1 MRHLH
6 TLHRLTAQKKP
17 NSRDLASVLVQL
29 TAVIIEAL
37 SAREL
42 RHLLNSGDAAK
53 PTASVTR
60 DQLKNAT
67 QIQSKVFDD
76 YKSLLQVL
84 FRTFLYILKGL
95 DKLTND
101 AEGAI
106 LQAQVVYNI
115 VKLFREAFDL
125 IATYD
130 SLDNPSKAVNKGRGG
145 AKRTVHTAW
154 TVPYPRDFRMPTSRF
169 LVTMTA
175 SLNTTK
181 AAPSQKAHQHIFE
194 GFMHILLGK
203 VGQGLQLFV
212 FEDGKGDDLGGTTA
226 EIGCS
231 GGDIGYERKMAMLE
245 ASAPFLIWILER
257 AIILLNR
264 SMERMKAPTDERLQ
278 SRGAWMILPSKNGRL
293 PTPNKGNLA
302 EWAKTKLQNTLL
314 EAVFGGDDKVFADSL
329 NEPVDPE
336 IDLDSEIAVTTE
348 DDMANWFKQEV
359 WRLVGWDRLG
369 SCVSWDQEGDNS
381 GHS

>member
-37 SAREL
+37 SVPEI
-42 RHLLNSGDAAK
+42 RHLLKSGDAAK

-67 QIQSKVFDD
+67 QIQSKVLDD

-84 FRTFLYILKGL
+84 FRTFLYLLKGL

-106 LQAQVVYNI
+106 LQGQVVYNI
-115 VKLFREAFDL
+115 IKLFREALDL
-125 IATYD
+125 IATSD
-130 SLDNPSKAVNKGRGG
+130 SLDNASKAVNKGRGG
-145 AKRTVHTAW
+145 AKRTVHTAR

-169 LVTMTA
+169 LVTMAA

-181 AAPSQKAHQHIFE
+181 AALSQTAHQHIFE
-194 GFMHILLGK
+194 GFMHILLEK
-203 VGQGLQLFV
+203 VGQGFQLFV
-212 FEDGKGDDLGGTTA
+212 FEDGKGENLGGTTPG
-226 EIGCS
+226 IGCS
-231 GGDIGYERKMAMLE
+231 GGDIGYEKEMAMLE
-245 ASAPFLIWILER
+245 ASAPYLIWILER

-264 SMERMKAPTDERLQ
+264 SMERMRAPTDERLEGG
-278 SRGAWMILPSKNGRL
+278 GAQMILPSKDGRL
-293 PTPNKGNLA
+293 PTHDKSNLA
-302 EWAKTKLQNTLL
+302 GWAKTKLQNTLL
-314 EAVFGGDDKVFADSL
+314 KAVFGGDDKVFADSL

-336 IDLDSEIAVTTE
+336 LDLDSEIAVTTE
-348 DDMANWFKQEV
+348 ADMANWFKQEV

-369 SCVSWDQEGDNS
+369 SCVSWDQEGE
-381 GHS
+381 